1 MLCRKY
7 VSYNCAEE
15 EKDKITDE
23 IIEAMVE
30 PSGGCQG
37 DAKDVTPLDEA
48 KKPEQEESLPKV
60 GESGD
65 HKDSIG
71 KHLNLSWY

>member
-1 MLCRKY
+1 M
-7 VSYNCAEE
+7 SFNCAEE

-30 PSGGCQG
+30 PSIGCQG
-37 DAKDVTPLDEA
+37 DAKDVTPLDDA
-48 KKPEQEESLPKV
+48 KEPKQEESLPKV

-65 HKDSIG
+65 NKESIG
-71 KHLNLSWY
+71 KHLSLS